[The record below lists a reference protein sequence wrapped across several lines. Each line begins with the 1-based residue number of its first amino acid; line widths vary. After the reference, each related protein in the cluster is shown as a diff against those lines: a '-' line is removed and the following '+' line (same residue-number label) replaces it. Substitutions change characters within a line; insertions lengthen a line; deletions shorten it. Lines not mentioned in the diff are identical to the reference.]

1 MNPDERMQLLDTL
14 QGLLKRQIQL
24 AKQAND
30 DAVEDLAGQANCI
43 VKEITR
49 MRFLELPEF
58 AKRRT
63 QIKQLY
69 DALSLAVKAQAAD
82 ASQKLARIRKG
93 RKTIGVYRT
102 NTQQNVDRVL

>member
-1 MNPDERMQLLDTL
+1 MNPDERIRLLDRL
-14 QGLLKRQIQL
+14 QALLERQIQL
-24 AKQAND
+24 AKEGNT
-30 DAVEDLAGQANCI
+30 DAVEDLAGQADSI
-43 VKEITR
+43 VKQITR

-58 AKRRT
+58 AERRT
-63 QIKQLY
+63 QIRQLY